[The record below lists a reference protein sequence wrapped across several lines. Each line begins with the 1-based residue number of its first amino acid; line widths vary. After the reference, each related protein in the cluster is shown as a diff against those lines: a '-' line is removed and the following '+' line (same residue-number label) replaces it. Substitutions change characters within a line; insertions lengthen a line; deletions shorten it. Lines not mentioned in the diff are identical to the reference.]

1 MVNRRIEKEVLNN
14 KVSFKE
20 VQNKENLL
28 QQQIQVKFNLIIVF
42 GGLHR
47 EKYFDKNISNSFVY
61 YKICVFYIFNC
72 CRQLFARYYL
82 ND

>member
-28 QQQIQVKFNLIIVF
+28 QQQIQVRFNLITVF

-47 EKYFDKNISNSFVY
+47 EKYFDKNISNSFC
-61 YKICVFYIFNC
+61 I
-72 CRQLFARYYL
+72 L
-82 ND
+82 